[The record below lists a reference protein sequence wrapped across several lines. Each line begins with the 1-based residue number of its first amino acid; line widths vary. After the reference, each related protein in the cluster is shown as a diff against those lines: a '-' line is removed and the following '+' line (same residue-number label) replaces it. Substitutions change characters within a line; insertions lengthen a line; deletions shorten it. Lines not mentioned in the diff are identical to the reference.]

1 MKKLPTWVEVDLDQ
15 LTRNLQNIRKRLREH
30 VKILLTVKADAYGL
44 GSVQVAEAASGL
56 VDAFGVA
63 TLDEAIELKEAGI
76 RNRILILSP
85 ILASEIPTVVYAG
98 LAVTMSSSNL
108 AAELSR
114 YAVEHGKEVEIHVEV
129 DTGMGR
135 TGVSVEAA
143 REEIRHI
150 ASLPNLKLEG
160 VYTHFPV
167 SDSDPEYT
175 RAQLAMFASLIA
187 ELRADGVQIPLV
199 HSANSAAVA
208 GLAESHLDLV
218 RPGLLAYGYLSGGM
232 DPGPDFAPVLAW
244 KSRIARIRRLPP
256 GKTISYGR
264 TFTTMRETVV
274 GVIPVGYGHGYP
286 YQLSGV
292 GRMLVRGTSVPIV
305 GRVTMDMTMVD
316 LSDLPEMP
324 SLGEEVVLVGKQKG
338 PYGESEISIH
348 DVAGWANTI
357 GYEIMCGLSKRVPRT
372 YFRKGKVETFKSL
385 LGILPNHVS
394 V

>member
-15 LTRNLQNIRKRLREH
+15 LTRNLQNIRKRLHEH

-56 VDAFGVA
+56 VEVFGVA
-63 TLDEAIELKEAGI
+63 TLDEALELKEAGI
-76 RNRILILSP
+76 KNRILILSP

-98 LAVTMSSSNL
+98 LAATMSSSDL

-175 RAQLAMFASLIA
+175 RAQIAMFTSLIA
-187 ELRADGVQIPLV
+187 ELRADGVRIPLV

-218 RPGLLAYGYLSGGM
+218 RPGLLAYGCLPGGI

-264 TFTTMRETVV
+264 TFTTTRETAV
-274 GVIPVGYGHGYP
+274 GVVPVGYGHGYP

-292 GRMLVRGTSVPIV
+292 GRMLVRGASVPIV